1 MTVAGRRYLIALV
14 ALLGL
19 CLAAVGGIVVSAAAS
34 ASAASTNVSAS
45 GGCTPGTPNCVCDIL
60 GTCSVG
66 GGVTS
71 TTTVSAPVGGGPI
84 VGGPVGQPSSS
95 PTATCPNGTWGG
107 LCIPP
112 GCTWQMVQNGTCA
125 LSQVNPPPAAPK
137 PPPPPPPPP
146 TTGQVVIAIRAKIKL
161 PTVKIGSAPCAK
173 GSPGCVGGAVGLPV
187 WLWQQQMPNVAD
199 PVTINGY
206 TLAITAHWIGTDWTM
221 GDGHSFSCN
230 NTGTQYQTSFGIA
243 SSPNCGYTY
252 LTKGTYRQSATS
264 NWSVSWTGIVNG
276 AQNFAAPASAQTVGI
291 GEYQVTNN

>member
-1 MTVAGRRYLIALV
+1 MCVPSYCTVAQVQA
-14 ALLGL
+14 
-19 CLAAVGGIVVSAAAS
+19 
-34 ASAASTNVSAS
+34 
-45 GGCTPGTPNCVCDIL
+45 
-60 GTCSVG
+60 GTCV
-66 GGVTS
+66 
-71 TTTVSAPVGGGPI
+71 
-84 VGGPVGQPSSS
+84 
-95 PTATCPNGTWGG
+95 
-107 LCIPP
+107 
-112 GCTWQMVQNGTCA
+112 
-125 LSQVNPPPAAPK
+125 LSQVNPPPGAPK
-137 PPPPPPPPP
+137 LPPPPPPPP

-187 WLWQQQMPNVAD
+187 WLWQQQMPDVAD
-199 PVTINGY
+199 TVTINGY
-206 TLAITAHWIGTDWTM
+206 TLAITAHWIGTDWSM

-276 AQNFAAPASAQTVGI
+276 AQNFAAPASAQNVGI